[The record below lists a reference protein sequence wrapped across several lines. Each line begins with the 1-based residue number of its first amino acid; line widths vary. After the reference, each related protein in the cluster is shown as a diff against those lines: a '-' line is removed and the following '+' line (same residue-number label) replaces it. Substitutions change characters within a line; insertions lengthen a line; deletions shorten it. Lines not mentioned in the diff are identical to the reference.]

1 MAAYITLCLLL
12 KEDEVLK
19 DDLFFLFEG
28 LAVLV
33 LLVEIIQHVL
43 DRYYEEIADVH
54 PVATDLPV
62 CTDLLKDISQFA
74 LELLLPWLDLP
85 LEGAQLAPVFD
96 DVDLVL
102 DQLGQFLQS
111 DTMLLSHNNYKPQNH
126 CS

>member
-1 MAAYITLCLLL
+1 MAAYITLCLLF

-43 DRYYEEIADVH
+43 DRYYEEVADVH
-54 PVATDLPV
+54 PVSTDMSV

-74 LELLLPWLDLP
+74 LELLFPWFDLP
-85 LEGAQLAPVFD
+85 LEGAQFASIFD

-111 DTMLLSHNNYKPQNH
+111 GTMFLSHNNYKPQNH

>member
-43 DRYYEEIADVH
+43 DRYYEEVADVH
-54 PVATDLPV
+54 PIATDLSV
-62 CTDLLKDISQFA
+62 CTDLLKDIPQFA
-74 LELLLPWLDLP
+74 LELLLPRLDLP
-85 LEGAQLAPVFD
+85 LEGAQLASIFD

-111 DTMLLSHNNYKPQNH
+111 GTMLLSHNNYKPQNH

>member
-54 PVATDLPV
+54 PIATDLPV
-62 CTDLLKDISQFA
+62 CTDLLKDIPQFA

-85 LEGAQLAPVFD
+85 LEGAQLASVFD

-111 DTMLLSHNNYKPQNH
+111 GTMLLSHNNYKPQNH